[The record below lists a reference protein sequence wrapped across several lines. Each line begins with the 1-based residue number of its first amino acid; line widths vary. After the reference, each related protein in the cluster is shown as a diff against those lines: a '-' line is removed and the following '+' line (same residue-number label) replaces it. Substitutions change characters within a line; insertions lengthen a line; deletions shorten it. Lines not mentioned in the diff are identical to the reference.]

1 MKNKCKSVLI
11 PMLLLVMAL
20 LLCACGEQSQFDA
33 NDEAGYTVSVR
44 FDANGGEFTTNCYEI
59 VDSFNIAGM
68 ATNANGKVELALIAP
83 DNTIRGA
90 NDTFTAARNGYF
102 MAGWYTTRNEVVDE
116 GGNVSYTYA
125 NKWDFENG
133 RVEVDPNGSY
143 SSAEPVV
150 TLYAA
155 WIPMFEVN
163 FYDLATGE
171 KLGAYTYNPTTVSA
185 INVPQWDAETG
196 AIEMYKFPKRN
207 GYTFDG
213 AYYDAAGTVAA
224 EETVNH
230 PGYVDFETGTAVNS
244 SMDLYV
250 NWMEGEWFRIYTA
263 EQLIK
268 NATRSG
274 FYELFADLDFTGLNW
289 PANLM
294 YGDFSGRIVGN
305 GHTISNVTITQTDAS
320 KTRFG
325 LFGSLN
331 AVAQLTDVTF
341 ENIVVTIQAGATKS
355 GTAYGLFAGSIA
367 AEAQLSGVRIVGS
380 TLQIDSGC
388 SLMSSDYIFGLVC
401 GMGNYG
407 AAETA
412 DITVVAVGENP
423 ESVTIE
429 VEETEGTLTVTIG

>member
-1 MKNKCKSVLI
+1 MKNTCKSVLI
-11 PMLLLVMAL
+11 PMLLLALAL
-20 LLCACGEQSQFDA
+20 LLCACGEQSQFDV

-59 VDSFNIAGM
+59 VDSFDIAHM
-68 ATNANGKVELALIAP
+68 AANANGMVELALIAP

-102 MAGWYTTRNEVVDE
+102 LAGWYATRNESVDAS
-116 GGNVSYTYA
+116 GNVTYTYA
-125 NKWDFENG
+125 NKWDFETG
-133 RVEVDPNGSY
+133 RLEVDPNKQY
-143 SSAEPVV
+143 TSSEPVL

-171 KLGAYTYNPTTVSA
+171 KVGTYSYNPTTVSA
-185 INVPQWDAETG
+185 INVPQWSEETG
-196 AIEMYKFPKRN
+196 AVEMYKFPKRS

-213 AYYDAAGTVAA
+213 AFYDKEGTSPA
-224 EETVNH
+224 EGTVNH
-230 PGYVDFETGTAVNS
+230 PGYVDLETGTAVNP

-263 EQLIK
+263 EQFIS

-274 FYELFADLDFTGLNW
+274 FYELYADLDFTDLNW

-320 KTRFG
+320 KTKFG
-325 LFGSLN
+325 LFGSLTS
-331 AVAQLTDVTF
+331 AAQLTDVTF
-341 ENIVVTIQAGATKS
+341 ANIVVTIQAGTTKS
-355 GTAYGLFAGSIA
+355 GTAYGLFAGSIDSA
-367 AEAQLSGVRIVGS
+367 AQITGVQVLSS
-380 TLQIDSGC
+380 TLQINSGC
-388 SLMSSDYIFGLVC
+388 ALRSNDYIFGLIC
-401 GMGNYG
+401 GMGNYS
-407 AAETA
+407 ALDVAEITA
-412 DITVVAVGENP
+412 VAVGDNP

-429 VEETEGTLTVTIG
+429 VDEVNGTLAVTIG

>member
-1 MKNKCKSVLI
+1 
-11 PMLLLVMAL
+11 MLLLAMAL
-20 LLCACGEQSQFDA
+20 VLCACGEQSQFDV
-33 NDEAGYTVSVR
+33 NDEAGYNVSVR

-68 ATNANGKVELALIAP
+68 STNANGKVELALIAP

-90 NDTFTAARNGYF
+90 NDTFTVARNGYF
-102 MAGWYTTRNEVVDE
+102 LAGWYATRNESVDAS
-116 GGNVSYTYA
+116 GNVSYTYA
-125 NKWDFENG
+125 NKWDFETG
-133 RVEVDPNGSY
+133 RLEVDPTGQY
-143 SSAEPVV
+143 TSAEPVI

-163 FYDLATGE
+163 FYDRGTGE
-171 KLGAYTYNPTTVSA
+171 KLGAYTYNPTSVNA
-185 INVPQWDAETG
+185 IQVPHWDEETG

-213 AYYDAAGTVAA
+213 AYYDAAGTNMV

-230 PGYVDFETGTAVNS
+230 PGYVDLETGTAVNP

-250 NWMEGEWFRIYTA
+250 DWIEGEWFRIYTA
-263 EQLIK
+263 EQMIK

-274 FYELFADLDFTGLNW
+274 YYELFADLDFTGLNW
-289 PANLM
+289 PANIM
-294 YGDFSGRIVGN
+294 YGDFSGRIMGN
-305 GHTISNVTITQTDAS
+305 GHTISNVTITQTDS
-320 KTRFG
+320 GKTRFG

-331 AVAQLTDVTF
+331 AAAQLSDVTF

-355 GTAYGLFAGSIA
+355 GISYGLFAGSIA
-367 AEAQLSGVRIVGS
+367 EEAQLSGVHVINS

-388 SLMSSDYIFGLVC
+388 ALLSSDYIFGLIC
-401 GMGNYG
+401 GTGKYS
-407 AAETA
+407 ALETA

-429 VEETEGTLTVTIG
+429 VDEQNGTLAVTIG